1 MGFTL
6 PTATENPRDRANA
19 LISKKEDIESEIKS
33 QLAILQ
39 ANDSTIQSP
48 LVDADGFPRAD
59 IDVWA
64 VRTARVRII
73 ELRNDLKDVTNEI
86 GKVLETVYS
95 PSAGAEQ
102 GNTNGEPTTEIDAPE
117 PFARVDGVAPG
128 SPAAESGMQ
137 REDLITK
144 FGTLGKASFSSSS
157 LQPLAELVNANEGR
171 VIQIRVLRAGHTI
184 VLSLTPRQGWGGRG
198 MLGCHIVPYANTSR

>member
-19 LISKKEDIESEIKS
+19 LISRKEDIESEIKS
-33 QLAILQ
+33 QLAVLQ

-95 PSAGAEQ
+95 PSADAERDDA
-102 GNTNGEPTTEIDAPE
+102 NVEPPTKIDVPE

-128 SPAAESGMQ
+128 SPAAESVSRRDASETRNSSQ
-137 REDLITK
+137 S
-144 FGTLGKASFSSSS
+144 LGYATGGPHHK
-157 LQPLAELVNANEGR
+157 
-171 VIQIRVLRAGHTI
+171 IRYIDQGIIL
-184 VLSLTPRQGWGGRG
+184 LFFTPATG
-198 MLGCHIVPYANTSR
+198 